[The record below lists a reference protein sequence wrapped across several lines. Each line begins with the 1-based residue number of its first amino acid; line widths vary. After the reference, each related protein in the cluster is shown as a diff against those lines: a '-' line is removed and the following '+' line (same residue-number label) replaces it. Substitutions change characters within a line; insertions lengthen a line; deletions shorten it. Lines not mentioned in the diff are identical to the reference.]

1 MSSPSEASSK
11 PVAPSPRLS
20 ATILLL
26 RDGAQGFEVFMVV
39 RHQQIDFA
47 AGAMV
52 FPGGKLAPGD
62 SEARVHARC
71 RGIDGLSTDEIA
83 LRVGAIREAFEES
96 GILLAHEGA
105 DGGAI
110 APDRLD
116 ALGVKYRRGLD
127 RGEIAMAEMLESEDL
142 VLHCGAL
149 VPFAH
154 WVTPSFMPKR
164 FDTFFY
170 VARAPADQLGVHDG
184 HEAVDS
190 AWLRPEDI
198 VTDQAAGRRTLVP
211 ATLLNVKKLGRSG
224 KNVAEALETARTSKI
239 VTVQPELVDPP
250 PRARLKIPEA
260 AGYGVTEFVM
270 EMPAAS

>member
-1 MSSPSEASSK
+1 MSVSAEPK
-11 PVAPSPRLS
+11 PTTPSPRLS

-26 RDGAQGFEVFMVV
+26 RDGAQGMEVFMVV

-47 AGAMV
+47 SGAMV

-71 RGIDGLSTDEIA
+71 RGIDNLSRDEIA

-96 GILLAHEGA
+96 GILLAHCGREG
-105 DGGAI
+105 GPI

-116 ALGVKYRRGLD
+116 ALGARYRRGLD
-127 RGEIAMAEMLESEDL
+127 RGEIAMADMLEAENL
-142 VLHCGAL
+142 VLDCGAL

-154 WVTPSFMPKR
+154 WVTPTFMPKR

-170 VARAPADQLGVHDG
+170 VAKAPADQLGVHDG

-190 AWLRPEDI
+190 AWLRPADI
-198 VTDQAAGRRTLVP
+198 VVDEAAGRRTLVP
-211 ATLLNVKKLGRSG
+211 ATLLNVKKLGRSDS
-224 KNVAEALETARTSKI
+224 VAAALEAARTQPI
-239 VTVQPELVDPP
+239 VTVQPELVQGPP
-250 PRARLKIPEA
+250 NAVLKIPEA
-260 AGYGVTEFVM
+260 AGYGVSEFR
-270 EMPAAS
+270 MPLPTG

>member
-1 MSSPSEASSK
+1 MSSPTPSSK
-11 PVAPSPRLS
+11 PASPSPRLS

-26 RDGAQGFEVFMVV
+26 RDGPQGFEVFMVV

-47 AGAMV
+47 SGAMV

-62 SEARVHARC
+62 SEPRVHARC
-71 RGIDGLSTDEIA
+71 RGIEALSPDEVA

-96 GILLAHEGA
+96 GILLAHRRA

-110 APDRLD
+110 PTERLD
-116 ALGVKYRRGLD
+116 ALGARYRRGLD
-127 RGEIAMAEMLESEDL
+127 RGEIAIADMLENEDL
-142 VLHCGAL
+142 VLDCGGL

-154 WVTPSFMPKR
+154 WVTPTFMPKR

-190 AWLRPEDI
+190 AWLRPEDV
-198 VTDQAAGRRTLVP
+198 VTDEAAGRRTLVP

-224 KNVAEALETARTSKI
+224 RNVAEALATARATPI
-239 VTVQPELVDPP
+239 VTVQPELVEPP
-250 PRARLKIPEA
+250 PRAVLKIPEA

-270 EMPAAS
+270 QMPAAN

>member
-1 MSSPSEASSK
+1 MSTTPSQTSPSRTP
-11 PVAPSPRLS
+11 PVVRLS

-26 RDGAQGFEVFMVV
+26 RDSAQGMEVFMVV

-47 AGAMV
+47 SGAMV

-71 RGIDGLSTDEIA
+71 KGVEGLSADELA
-83 LRVGAIREAFEES
+83 LRAGAIREAFEES
-96 GILLAHEGA
+96 GILLAHCGTQ
-105 DGGAI
+105 GTPI
-110 APDRLD
+110 APERLE
-116 ALGVKYRRGLD
+116 ALGARYRRGLD
-127 RGEIAMAEMLESEDL
+127 RGEIAMADMLEAEDL
-142 VLHCGAL
+142 VLDCGAL

-154 WVTPSFMPKR
+154 WVTPTFMPKR

-190 AWLRPEDI
+190 AWLRPDVI
-198 VTDQAAGRRTLVP
+198 VMDQAAGRRTLVP

-224 KNVAEALETARTSKI
+224 KNVAEALECARTSPI
-239 VTVQPELVDPP
+239 VTVQPELVQPP
-250 PRARLKIPEA
+250 PHAVLKIPES
-260 AGYGVTEFVM
+260 AGYGVSEFTM
-270 EMPAAS
+270 EMPA